1 MFLNEISI
9 YIYVFHILMNILND
23 SRSRNI
29 YHTYSLKNLLKSIIQ
44 VIKELKSKTS
54 VESMIGIEWYEYF

>member
-1 MFLNEISI
+1 
-9 YIYVFHILMNILND
+9 MNILND